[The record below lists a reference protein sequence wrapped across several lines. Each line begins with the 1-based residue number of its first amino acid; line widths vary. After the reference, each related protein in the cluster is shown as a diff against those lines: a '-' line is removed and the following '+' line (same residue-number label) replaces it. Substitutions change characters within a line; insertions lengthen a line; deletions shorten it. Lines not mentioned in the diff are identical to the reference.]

1 MVSSIGDIGGS
12 IDSGSVMSSMG
23 AANSASAMLTQ
34 AANAQV
40 ASAEALLG
48 SLGLGTNVNAS
59 A

>member
-1 MVSSIGDIGGS
+1 MVSGIGEIGGS
-12 IDSGSVMSSMG
+12 VDWGSATSSMG

-40 ASAEALLG
+40 AGVEALLG
-48 SLGLGTNVNAS
+48 SLGLGTNVNAV